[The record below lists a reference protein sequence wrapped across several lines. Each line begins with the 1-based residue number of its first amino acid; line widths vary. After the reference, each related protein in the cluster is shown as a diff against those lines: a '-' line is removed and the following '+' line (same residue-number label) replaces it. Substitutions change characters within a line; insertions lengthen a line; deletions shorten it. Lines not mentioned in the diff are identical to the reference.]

1 MLKKI
6 FNLLFSKNKINI
18 LLTICLC
25 LGQRLC
31 RLDSTHTLGKGTYK
45 RQDYIYSSLAGI
57 VNVDNTNNK
66 VIKSLLNS
74 TKK

>member
-1 MLKKI
+1 M
-6 FNLLFSKNKINI
+6 
-18 LLTICLC
+18 ICLY

-57 VNVDNTNNK
+57 VNVDDTNNK
-66 VIKSLLNS
+66 VNTSLWSLIK
-74 TKK
+74 K

>member
-1 MLKKI
+1 M
-6 FNLLFSKNKINI
+6 
-18 LLTICLC
+18 ICLY

-57 VNVDNTNNK
+57 VNVDNTNSKVNNGNYGIIRNK
-66 VIKSLLNS
+66 VKIV
-74 TKK
+74 